1 MVFLVSTI
9 FRTCQTTLYRRI
21 PMAQKSNKFDSEV
34 DTYLLERSSKL
45 SWDEN
50 ELINYIRNHPEK
62 IDKLLEEIK
71 RQVKK

>member
-1 MVFLVSTI
+1 
-9 FRTCQTTLYRRI
+9 
-21 PMAQKSNKFDSEV
+21 MAQKSNKFDSEV

-50 ELINYIRNHPEK
+50 ELINYIRNHPEE